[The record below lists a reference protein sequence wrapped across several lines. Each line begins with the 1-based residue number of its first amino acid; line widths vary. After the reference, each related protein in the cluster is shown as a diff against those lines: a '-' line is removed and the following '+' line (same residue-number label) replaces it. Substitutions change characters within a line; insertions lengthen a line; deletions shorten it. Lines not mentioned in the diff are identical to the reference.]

1 MKTMAVL
8 GFARSRAMVVTLVL
22 FLMLFYSFSVF
33 AEPLTLDGET
43 QFAYAKDLFETGD
56 YATSIVEFK
65 RFIHHFPEDKR
76 VVEARYTIGLCW
88 FHEGKYQDALHV
100 FEDIYTKTPEDPF
113 AVEACFMAVK
123 CHERNGNSVLG
134 AVELQNIIRS
144 TKKDTVK
151 NRALYALGFLHLENG
166 SWDKAE
172 DALTKVSPEGR
183 ALYSVDQIVNELT
196 KTGDIPRK
204 NPVAAG
210 VFAIVP
216 GGGFLYCGRPRDA
229 LVSFL
234 INGGLIYSAVRSFKR
249 EDYGLG
255 GVVAFVGFGFYAGNI
270 YGSVASAHKYNRE
283 QNRRF
288 VRDLKQKIPV
298 TLGFIADPELGHG
311 LSLQYEF

>member
-1 MKTMAVL
+1 
-8 GFARSRAMVVTLVL
+8 
-22 FLMLFYSFSVF
+22 
-33 AEPLTLDGET
+33 
-43 QFAYAKDLFETGD
+43 ETGD
-56 YATSIVEFK
+56 YATSMVEFK
-65 RFIHHFPEDKR
+65 RFIHHFPVDKR

-113 AVEACFMAVK
+113 AVEACFMAAK

-134 AVELQNIIRS
+134 AVELQNVIRS

-151 NRALYALGFLHLENG
+151 NRALYTLGFLHLENG

-172 DALTKVSPEGR
+172 DALTKISPEGR
-183 ALYSVDQIVNELT
+183 ALYSVDQIVNKLT

-204 NPVAAG
+204 NPAVAG

-255 GVVAFVGFGFYAGNI
+255 GVVSFVGFGFYAGNI

-298 TLGFIADPELGHG
+298 KVGVIADPELGHG
-311 LSLQYEF
+311 LSFRYEF

>member
-1 MKTMAVL
+1 M
-8 GFARSRAMVVTLVL
+8 
-22 FLMLFYSFSVF
+22 
-33 AEPLTLDGET
+33 
-43 QFAYAKDLFETGD
+43 
-56 YATSIVEFK
+56 VEFK
-65 RFIHHFPEDKR
+65 RFIHHFPVDKR

-113 AVEACFMAVK
+113 AVEACFMAAK

-134 AVELQNIIRS
+134 AVELQNVIRS

-151 NRALYALGFLHLENG
+151 NRALYTLGFLHLENG

-172 DALTKVSPEGR
+172 DALTKISPEGR
-183 ALYSVDQIVNELT
+183 ALYSVDQIVNKLT

-204 NPVAAG
+204 NPAVAG

-255 GVVAFVGFGFYAGNI
+255 GVVSFVGFGFYAGNI

-298 TLGFIADPELGHG
+298 KVGVIADPELGHG
-311 LSLQYEF
+311 LSFRYEF

>member
-1 MKTMAVL
+1 MKMRAEMGFSWNRVL
-8 GFARSRAMVVTLVL
+8 AMIIVISV
-22 FLMLFYSFSVF
+22 MLAYSFPTC
-33 AEPLTLDGET
+33 AEPLTLDGDT

-56 YATSIVEFK
+56 YITSMVEFK
-65 RFIHHFPEDKR
+65 RFIHHFPEDNR

-88 FHEGKYQDALHV
+88 FHGGKFQDALHV
-100 FEDIYTKTPEDPF
+100 FEDIFTKMPEDPF

-123 CHERNGNSVLG
+123 CHERNGNFVLG
-134 AVELQNIIRS
+134 AVELQNVIRS

-172 DALTKVSPEGR
+172 EALTKISTEGR
-183 ALYSVDQIVNELT
+183 AFYSVDQIENELT
-196 KTGDIPRK
+196 KTRDIPRK

-210 VFAIVP
+210 VFSIVP
-216 GGGFLYCGRPRDA
+216 GGGYLYCGRPRDA
-229 LVSFL
+229 FVSLL
-234 INGGLIYSAVRSFKR
+234 INGGLIYSAVRSFQR

-255 GVVAFVGFGFYAGNI
+255 SVVTFVGFGFYAGNI

-288 VRDLKQKIPV
+288 VRDLKQKLPV
-298 TLGFIADPELGHG
+298 TVGVIADQEMGYG
-311 LSLQYEF
+311 LSLRYEF